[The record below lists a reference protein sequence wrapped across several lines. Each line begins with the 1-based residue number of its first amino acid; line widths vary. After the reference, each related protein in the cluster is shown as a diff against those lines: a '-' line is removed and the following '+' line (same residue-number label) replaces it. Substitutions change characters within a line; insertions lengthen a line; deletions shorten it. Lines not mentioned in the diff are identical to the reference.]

1 MNITSAL
8 KQSKRITA
16 ENTDK
21 KTPSRSGRH
30 YFIHTEG
37 IFLINLLA
45 KFFIKNSKNYK
56 DPNVRSAYGY
66 LCGIVGIVINI
77 ILFGGKFIAGFL
89 SGSVAVTA
97 DAFNNLSDAGSSVI
111 SLIGFRLASQKP
123 DPHHPFGHGRFEYIS
138 SLIISMV
145 IVMMGFELGRD
156 SIGKIVAPEKVE
168 YSALTF
174 IILGIS
180 ILAKFYMFLYN
191 QAIGKKIDSATLR
204 ATATDSISD
213 TVSTCAVLFSAIL
226 TVKTGILIDG
236 WIGLAVA
243 GFIMFAGISSAKET
257 IDSLLGTPPD
267 EEFCKNVEE
276 IVLSHEGMIG
286 IHDMIVHN
294 YGPGRVFI
302 SLHAEVPSDGNF
314 VDIHDTIDNIEHDIM
329 RETGC
334 LATIHMD
341 PVDVRDELTAQMK
354 AKVSEIISETD
365 EQITFHDFRMV
376 SGPTHTNVI
385 FDIVVPYNYKYSDE
399 EIVEIIAT
407 KIHESDE
414 RFFAVID
421 VDKDFTEHKK

>member
-1 MNITSAL
+1 MI
-8 KQSKRITA
+8 K
-16 ENTDK
+16 
-21 KTPSRSGRH
+21 
-30 YFIHTEG
+30 
-37 IFLINLLA
+37 LLA
-45 KFFIKNSKNYK
+45 GIFIKNNKDYK
-56 DPNVRSAYGY
+56 DQKVRSAYGY

-77 ILFGGKFIAGFL
+77 ILFAGKFIAGFL

-123 DPHHPFGHGRFEYIS
+123 DPHHPFGHGRFEYIA

-145 IVMMGFELGRD
+145 IIMMGFELGKD
-156 SIGKIVAPEKVE
+156 SVIKIINPAEVE

-174 IILGIS
+174 WVLGIS
-180 ILAKFYMFLYN
+180 ILAKFYMFIYN
-191 QAIGKKIDSATLR
+191 RSIGKKIDSSTLK

-213 TVSTCAVLFSAIL
+213 TVSTLAVLVSAIL
-226 TVKTGILIDG
+226 TFKFGILIDG
-236 WIGLAVA
+236 WVGLAVA

-267 EEFCKNVEE
+267 EEFCKSVED
-276 IVLSHEGMIG
+276 IVLSHDGMIG

-354 AKVSEIISETD
+354 AKVGEIISEID

-385 FDIVVPYNYKYSDE
+385 FDIVIPYNYKYSDE
-399 EIVEIIAT
+399 EIVSIIAD
-407 KIHESDE
+407 KIHETNE

-421 VDKDFTEHKK
+421 VDKDFVDHKK

>member
-1 MNITSAL
+1 MI
-8 KQSKRITA
+8 K
-16 ENTDK
+16 
-21 KTPSRSGRH
+21 
-30 YFIHTEG
+30 
-37 IFLINLLA
+37 LLA
-45 KFFIKNSKNYK
+45 KLFIKNSENYK
-56 DPNVRSAYGY
+56 DSEVRSAYGY
-66 LCGIVGIVINI
+66 LCGIVGIVINVF
-77 ILFGGKFIAGFL
+77 LFGGKFIAGFL

-123 DPHHPFGHGRFEYIS
+123 DPHHPFGHGRFEHIS

-145 IVMMGFELGRD
+145 IILMGFELGKD
-156 SIGKIVAPEKVE
+156 SVGKIVAPEEVE

-174 IILGIS
+174 AILGIS
-180 ILAKFYMFLYN
+180 ILAKLYMFLYN
-191 QAIGKKIDSATLR
+191 RHFGKKIDSTSLR

-213 TVSTCAVLFSAIL
+213 TVSTTAVLLSAIL
-226 TVKTGILIDG
+226 TLKTGVLIDG
-236 WIGLAVA
+236 WVGLAVA

-267 EEFCKNVEE
+267 EEFCKTVEK
-276 IVLSHEGMIG
+276 IVLDHEGVIG

-302 SLHAEVPSDGNF
+302 SLHAEVPSNGNF

-354 AKVSEIISETD
+354 AKVAEIISGID
-365 EQITFHDFRMV
+365 EKITFHDFRMV

-399 EIVEIIAT
+399 EIVDIIAN
-407 KIHESDE
+407 KIHETDE

-421 VDKDFTEHKK
+421 VDKDFTDHSK

>member
-1 MNITSAL
+1 MI
-8 KQSKRITA
+8 K
-16 ENTDK
+16 
-21 KTPSRSGRH
+21 
-30 YFIHTEG
+30 
-37 IFLINLLA
+37 LLA
-45 KFFIKNSKNYK
+45 KLFIKNSENYK
-56 DPNVRSAYGY
+56 DSEVRSAYGY
-66 LCGIVGIVINI
+66 LCGIVGIVINVF
-77 ILFGGKFIAGFL
+77 LFGGKFIAGFL

-123 DPHHPFGHGRFEYIS
+123 DPHHPFGHGRFEHIS

-145 IVMMGFELGRD
+145 IILMGFELGKD
-156 SIGKIVAPEKVE
+156 SVGKIVAPEEVE
-168 YSALTF
+168 YSTLTF
-174 IILGIS
+174 VILGIS
-180 ILAKFYMFLYN
+180 ILAKLYMFLYN
-191 QAIGKKIDSATLR
+191 RHFGNKIDSTSLR

-213 TVSTCAVLFSAIL
+213 TVSTAAVLLSAIL

-236 WIGLAVA
+236 WVGLAVA

-267 EEFCKNVEE
+267 EEFCKTVEK
-276 IVLSHEGMIG
+276 IVLDHEGVIG

-354 AKVSEIISETD
+354 ATVAEIISGID
-365 EQITFHDFRMV
+365 EKITFHDFRMV

-385 FDIVVPYNYKYSDE
+385 FDIVVPYNYKYGDE
-399 EIVEIIAT
+399 EIVDIIAN
-407 KIHESDE
+407 KIHETNE

-421 VDKDFTEHKK
+421 VDKDFTDHSK

>member
-1 MNITSAL
+1 MI
-8 KQSKRITA
+8 K
-16 ENTDK
+16 
-21 KTPSRSGRH
+21 
-30 YFIHTEG
+30 
-37 IFLINLLA
+37 LLA
-45 KFFIKNSKNYK
+45 KFFIKENENYK
-56 DPNVRSAYGY
+56 DQNVRSAYGY
-66 LCGIVGIVINI
+66 LCGIVGIIIN
-77 ILFGGKFIAGFL
+77 LFLFTGKFIAGFL

-123 DPHHPFGHGRFEYIS
+123 DPHHPFGHGRFEHIS

-145 IVMMGFELGRD
+145 IIMMGFELGRD
-156 SIGKIVAPEKVE
+156 SVGKIVAPEKIE

-180 ILAKFYMFLYN
+180 ILAKFYMFIYN
-191 QAIGKKIDSATLR
+191 RSIGNKIDSTALR

-213 TVSTCAVLFSAIL
+213 TVSTTAVLLSAIL
-226 TVKTGILIDG
+226 TVKTGIVIDG
-236 WIGLAVA
+236 WVGLAVA

-257 IDSLLGTPPD
+257 IDSLLGTPP
-267 EEFCKNVEE
+267 EKEFCEKIEE
-276 IVLSHEGMIG
+276 IVLSHEGVIG

-314 VDIHDTIDNIEHDIM
+314 VEIHDTIDNIEHDIL
-329 RETGC
+329 RETDC

-354 AKVSEIISETD
+354 AKVAEIVTGID
-365 EQITFHDFRMV
+365 EKITFHDFRMV

-385 FDIVVPYNYKYSDE
+385 FDIVVPYEYKYTDE
-399 EIVEIIAT
+399 EIVDIIAN

-421 VDKDFTEHKK
+421 VDKDFTHHTK

>member
-1 MNITSAL
+1 MIKLLA
-8 KQSKRITA
+8 
-16 ENTDK
+16 
-21 KTPSRSGRH
+21 
-30 YFIHTEG
+30 G
-37 IFLINLLA
+37 IFIENN
-45 KFFIKNSKNYK
+45 KDYK
-56 DPNVRSAYGY
+56 DQKVRSAYGY

-77 ILFGGKFIAGFL
+77 LLFGGKFIAGFI

-123 DPHHPFGHGRFEYIS
+123 DPHHPFGHGRFEYIA

-145 IVMMGFELGRD
+145 IIMMGFELGKD
-156 SIGKIVAPEKVE
+156 SVIKIINPAEVE

-174 IILGIS
+174 WVLGIS
-180 ILAKFYMFLYN
+180 ILAKFYMFIYN
-191 QAIGKKIDSATLR
+191 RSIGKKIDSSTLK

-213 TVSTCAVLFSAIL
+213 TVSTLAVLVSAIL
-226 TVKTGILIDG
+226 TFKFGILIDG
-236 WIGLAVA
+236 WVGLAVA

-267 EEFCKNVEE
+267 EEFCKSVED
-276 IVLSHEGMIG
+276 IVLSHDGMIG

-341 PVDVRDELTAQMK
+341 PVDVRDELTNQMK
-354 AKVSEIISETD
+354 AKVGEIISEID

-385 FDIVVPYNYKYSDE
+385 FDIVIPYNYKYSDE
-399 EIVEIIAT
+399 EIVSIIAD
-407 KIHESDE
+407 KIHETNE

-421 VDKDFTEHKK
+421 VDKDFVDHKK

>member
-1 MNITSAL
+1 MIKLLA
-8 KQSKRITA
+8 
-16 ENTDK
+16 
-21 KTPSRSGRH
+21 
-30 YFIHTEG
+30 G
-37 IFLINLLA
+37 IFIENN
-45 KFFIKNSKNYK
+45 KDYK
-56 DPNVRSAYGY
+56 DQKVRSAYGY

-77 ILFGGKFIAGFL
+77 LLFGGKFIAGFL

-123 DPHHPFGHGRFEYIS
+123 DPHHPFGHGRFEYIA

-145 IVMMGFELGRD
+145 IIMMGFELGKD
-156 SIGKIVAPEKVE
+156 SVIKIINPAEVE

-174 IILGIS
+174 WVLGIS
-180 ILAKFYMFLYN
+180 ILAKFYMFIYN
-191 QAIGKKIDSATLR
+191 RSIGKKIDSSTLK

-213 TVSTCAVLFSAIL
+213 TVSTLAVLVSAIL
-226 TVKTGILIDG
+226 TVKFGILIDG
-236 WIGLAVA
+236 WVGLAVA

-267 EEFCKNVEE
+267 EEFCKSVED
-276 IVLSHEGMIG
+276 IVLSHDGMIG

-341 PVDVRDELTAQMK
+341 PVDVRDELTNQMK
-354 AKVSEIISETD
+354 AKVGEIISEID

-385 FDIVVPYNYKYSDE
+385 FDIVIPYNYKYSDE
-399 EIVEIIAT
+399 EIVSIIAD
-407 KIHESDE
+407 KIHETDD

-421 VDKDFTEHKK
+421 VDKDFVDHKK

>member
-1 MNITSAL
+1 MIKLLA
-8 KQSKRITA
+8 
-16 ENTDK
+16 
-21 KTPSRSGRH
+21 
-30 YFIHTEG
+30 G
-37 IFLINLLA
+37 IFIENN
-45 KFFIKNSKNYK
+45 KDYK
-56 DPNVRSAYGY
+56 DQKVRSAYGY

-77 ILFGGKFIAGFL
+77 LLFGGKFIAGFI

-123 DPHHPFGHGRFEYIS
+123 DPHHPFGHGRFEYIA

-145 IVMMGFELGRD
+145 IIMMGFELGKD
-156 SIGKIVAPEKVE
+156 SVIKIINPAEVE

-174 IILGIS
+174 WVLGIS
-180 ILAKFYMFLYN
+180 ILAKFYMFIYN
-191 QAIGKKIDSATLR
+191 RSIGKKIDSSTLK

-213 TVSTCAVLFSAIL
+213 TVSTLAVLVSAIL
-226 TVKTGILIDG
+226 TVKFGILIDG
-236 WIGLAVA
+236 WVGLAVA
-243 GFIMFAGISSAKET
+243 GFIMFAGITSAKET

-267 EEFCKNVEE
+267 EEFCKSVED
-276 IVLSHEGMIG
+276 IVLSHDGMIG

-354 AKVSEIISETD
+354 AKVGEIISEID

-385 FDIVVPYNYKYSDE
+385 FDIVIPYNYKYSDE
-399 EIVEIIAT
+399 EIVSIIAD
-407 KIHESDE
+407 KIHETDD

-421 VDKDFTEHKK
+421 VDKDFVDHKK

>member
-1 MNITSAL
+1 MIEL
-8 KQSKRITA
+8 LSKI
-16 ENTDK
+16 
-21 KTPSRSGRH
+21 
-30 YFIHTEG
+30 
-37 IFLINLLA
+37 
-45 KFFIKNSKNYK
+45 FIKDNENYK
-56 DPNVRSAYGY
+56 EPEVRSAYGY

-77 ILFGGKFIAGFL
+77 ILFAGKFIAGFL

-111 SLIGFRLASQKP
+111 SLIGFRLAAQKP
-123 DPHHPFGHGRFEYIS
+123 DPHHPFGHGRFEYIA

-145 IVMMGFELGRD
+145 IIMMGFELGKD
-156 SIGKIVAPEKVE
+156 SVIKIINPAEVE

-174 IILGIS
+174 WVLGIS
-180 ILAKFYMFLYN
+180 ILAKFYMFIYN
-191 QAIGKKIDSATLR
+191 RSIGKKIDSSTLK

-213 TVSTCAVLFSAIL
+213 TVSTLAVLVSAIL
-226 TVKTGILIDG
+226 TVKFGILIDG
-236 WIGLAVA
+236 WVGLAVA

-267 EEFCKNVEE
+267 EEFCKSVED
-276 IVLSHEGMIG
+276 IVLSHDGMIG

-354 AKVSEIISETD
+354 AKVGEIISEID

-385 FDIVVPYNYKYSDE
+385 FDIVIPYNYKYSDE
-399 EIVEIIAT
+399 EIVSIIAD
-407 KIHESDE
+407 KIHETDD

-421 VDKDFTEHKK
+421 VDKDFVDHKK

>member
-1 MNITSAL
+1 M
-8 KQSKRITA
+8 
-16 ENTDK
+16 
-21 KTPSRSGRH
+21 
-30 YFIHTEG
+30 
-37 IFLINLLA
+37 INLLS
-45 KFFIKNSKNYK
+45 KIFIKNNENYT
-56 DPNVRSAYGY
+56 DQNVRSAYGY

-77 ILFGGKFIAGFL
+77 LLFGGKFLAGFL

-97 DAFNNLSDAGSSVI
+97 DAFNNLSDAGSSII

-123 DPHHPFGHGRFEYIS
+123 DPHHPFGHGRFEYIA

-145 IVMMGFELGRD
+145 IIMMGFELGKD
-156 SIGKIVAPEKVE
+156 SIGKIIVPEKVE
-168 YSALTF
+168 YSWITF
-174 IILGIS
+174 AVLIVS
-180 ILAKFYMFLYN
+180 IFAKFYMFIYN
-191 QAIGKKIDSATLR
+191 RSIGKKIDSSTLR

-213 TVSTCAVLFSAIL
+213 TVSTFAVLISAIL
-226 TVKTGILIDG
+226 TVSTEIVIDG
-236 WIGLAVA
+236 WVGLAVA
-243 GFIMFAGISSAKET
+243 GFIMFAVISSAKET
-257 IDSLLGTPPD
+257 IDSRLGTPPD
-267 EEFCKNVEE
+267 EEFCKKVED
-276 IVLSHEGMIG
+276 IVLSHDGMIG

-354 AKVSEIISETD
+354 AKVGEIIFEID

-399 EIVEIIAT
+399 EIVEIIAN
-407 KIHESDE
+407 KIHETDE

-421 VDKDFTEHKK
+421 VDKDFVEHKK

>member
-1 MNITSAL
+1 MIKLLA
-8 KQSKRITA
+8 
-16 ENTDK
+16 
-21 KTPSRSGRH
+21 
-30 YFIHTEG
+30 G
-37 IFLINLLA
+37 IFIENN
-45 KFFIKNSKNYK
+45 KDYK
-56 DPNVRSAYGY
+56 DQKVRSAYGY

-77 ILFGGKFIAGFL
+77 ILFAGKFIAGFL

-123 DPHHPFGHGRFEYIS
+123 DPHHPFGHGRFEYIA

-145 IVMMGFELGRD
+145 IIMMGFELGKD
-156 SIGKIVAPEKVE
+156 SVIKIINPAKVE

-174 IILGIS
+174 WVLGIS
-180 ILAKFYMFLYN
+180 ILAKFYMFIYN
-191 QAIGKKIDSATLR
+191 RSIGKKIDSSTLK

-213 TVSTCAVLFSAIL
+213 TVSTLAVLVSAIL
-226 TVKTGILIDG
+226 TVKFGILIDG
-236 WIGLAVA
+236 WVGLAVA

-267 EEFCKNVEE
+267 EEFCKSVED
-276 IVLSHEGMIG
+276 IVLSHDGMIG

-354 AKVSEIISETD
+354 AKVGEIISEID

-385 FDIVVPYNYKYSDE
+385 FDIVIPYNYRYSDE
-399 EIVEIIAT
+399 EIVSIIAD
-407 KIHESDE
+407 KIHETDD

-421 VDKDFTEHKK
+421 VDKDFVDHKK

>member
-1 MNITSAL
+1 MI
-8 KQSKRITA
+8 K
-16 ENTDK
+16 
-21 KTPSRSGRH
+21 
-30 YFIHTEG
+30 
-37 IFLINLLA
+37 LLA
-45 KFFIKNSKNYK
+45 KHFIENHENYK
-56 DPNVRSAYGY
+56 DQKVRSAYGY

-77 ILFGGKFIAGFL
+77 LLFGGKFIAGYI

-123 DPHHPFGHGRFEYIS
+123 DPEHPFGHGRFEYIAS
-138 SLIISMV
+138 FIISMV
-145 IVMMGFELGRD
+145 IIMMGFELGKD
-156 SIGKIVAPEKVE
+156 SVTKIIHPENVE

-174 IILGIS
+174 VVLGVS
-180 ILAKFYMFLYN
+180 ILAKFYMFIYN
-191 QAIGKKIDSATLR
+191 RSVGMKIDSSTLK

-213 TVSTCAVLFSAIL
+213 TVSTFAVLVSAIL
-226 TVKTGILIDG
+226 TVTTGIVIDG
-236 WIGLAVA
+236 LVGLAVA

-267 EEFCKNVEE
+267 EEFCKKIED
-276 IVLSHEGMIG
+276 IVLSHDGMIG

-354 AKVSEIISETD
+354 AKVGEIISEID

-385 FDIVVPYNYKYSDE
+385 FDIVVPYRYKYSDD
-399 EIVEIIAT
+399 EIVNIIAN
-407 KIHESDE
+407 KIHETDE

-421 VDKDFTEHKK
+421 VDKDFVDHKK

>member
-1 MNITSAL
+1 MIKL
-8 KQSKRITA
+8 LSKI
-16 ENTDK
+16 
-21 KTPSRSGRH
+21 
-30 YFIHTEG
+30 
-37 IFLINLLA
+37 
-45 KFFIKNSKNYK
+45 FIKDSENYK
-56 DPNVRSAYGY
+56 NPEVRSAYGY
-66 LCGIVGIVINI
+66 LCGIVGIVLNI
-77 ILFGGKFIAGFL
+77 LLFVGKFVAGFI

-156 SIGKIVAPEKVE
+156 SVVKIITPEEVE

-180 ILAKFYMFLYN
+180 ILAKFYMFIYN
-191 QAIGKKIDSATLR
+191 RSIGNKIDSTTLR
-204 ATATDSISD
+204 ATAMDSISD
-213 TVSTCAVLFSAIL
+213 TVSTTAVLLSAIL

-236 WIGLAVA
+236 WVGLAVA
-243 GFIMFAGISSAKET
+243 GFIMFAGVSSAKET

-267 EEFCKNVEE
+267 QEFCQSVEE

-314 VDIHDTIDNIEHDIM
+314 VDIHDTIDNIERDIM

-341 PVDVRDELTAQMK
+341 PVDVRDELTSQMK
-354 AKVSEIISETD
+354 AKVAEIILGID
-365 EQITFHDFRMV
+365 EKISFHDFRMV

-385 FDIVVPYNYKYSDE
+385 FDIVVPYDYKYSDD
-399 EIVEIIAT
+399 EIVDTIAN
-407 KIHESDE
+407 KIHETDE

-421 VDKDFTEHKK
+421 VDKDFTDHRK

>member
-1 MNITSAL
+1 MIKLLA
-8 KQSKRITA
+8 
-16 ENTDK
+16 
-21 KTPSRSGRH
+21 
-30 YFIHTEG
+30 G
-37 IFLINLLA
+37 IFIENN
-45 KFFIKNSKNYK
+45 KDYK
-56 DPNVRSAYGY
+56 DQKVRSAYGY

-77 ILFGGKFIAGFL
+77 LLFGGKFIAGFI

-123 DPHHPFGHGRFEYIS
+123 DPHHPFGHGRFEYIA

-145 IVMMGFELGRD
+145 IIMMGFELGKD
-156 SIGKIVAPEKVE
+156 SVIKIINPAEVE

-174 IILGIS
+174 WVLGIS
-180 ILAKFYMFLYN
+180 ILAKFYMFIYN
-191 QAIGKKIDSATLR
+191 RSIGKKIDSSTLK

-213 TVSTCAVLFSAIL
+213 TVSTLAVLVSAIL
-226 TVKTGILIDG
+226 TFKFGILIDG
-236 WIGLAVA
+236 WVGLAVA

-267 EEFCKNVEE
+267 EEFCKSVED
-276 IVLSHEGMIG
+276 IVLSHDGMIG

-341 PVDVRDELTAQMK
+341 PVDVRDELTNQMK
-354 AKVSEIISETD
+354 AKVGEIISEID

-385 FDIVVPYNYKYSDE
+385 FDIVIPYNYKYSDE
-399 EIVEIIAT
+399 EIVSIIAD
-407 KIHESDE
+407 KIHETDD

-421 VDKDFTEHKK
+421 VDKDFVDHKK